1 MTIDR
6 AYEKKT
12 GAFRGFVFSKEK
24 YKTYGKCDVCDMAYE
39 QTKISRVRQGLGSYS
54 TWSRSDDD
62 LPSTFDFRS
71 RNETAFDDLLLRCIC
86 DLDGDVVVVEGRA
99 ELMVLD
105 VIQEASKPAR
115 PTNGPLKAPTLPPGA
130 GQIIPQRVSP
140 AASPKKQATKP
151 GASNLADQLQQLS
164 DLFESGALTVEQY
177 EAAKNKLLGL

>member
-6 AYEKKT
+6 SYEKKT
-12 GAFRGFVFSKEK
+12 GAFRGLVFSNKPH
-24 YKTYGKCDVCDMAYE
+24 KTFGKCDVCGMTYE
-39 QTKISRVRQGLGSYS
+39 SNRSARVMGLGSYS
-54 TWSRSDDD
+54 SWSRSDND
-62 LPSTFDFRS
+62 PINPYTYRS
-71 RNETAFDDLLLRCIC
+71 KEKEAFVDLLQRCIC

-105 VIQEASKPAR
+105 MIQEASKPAR

-140 AASPKKQATKP
+140 AASPKTRATKP
-151 GASNLADQLQQLS
+151 GARNLADQLQQLS